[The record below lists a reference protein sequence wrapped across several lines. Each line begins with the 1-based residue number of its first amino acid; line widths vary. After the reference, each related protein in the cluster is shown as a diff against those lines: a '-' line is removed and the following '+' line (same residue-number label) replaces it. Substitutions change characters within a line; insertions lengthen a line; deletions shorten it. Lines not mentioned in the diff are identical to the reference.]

1 MVSGNFVVK
10 LMISIPSPKY
20 VGFSESLIWGVSAI
34 SKLAKVLAM
43 ILQHN
48 AIFDEDG
55 KHAWAH

>member
-20 VGFSESLIWGVSAI
+20 AGVSQIPIYGGVSAI
-34 SKLAKVLAM
+34 SILAKVLDM

-55 KHAWAH
+55 IPA